1 MELSRS
7 IFPCVA
13 SGADREVSYCL
24 ISLKALDQNCIFIET
39 VPAAQ
44 LKEACIG
51 SLSPG
56 SYGSGKTSKP
66 VPGVAVML
74 I

>member
-1 MELSRS
+1 
-7 IFPCVA
+7 
-13 SGADREVSYCL
+13 
-24 ISLKALDQNCIFIET
+24 
-39 VPAAQ
+39 